1 MVTRKQTNKKSIGRK
16 GTGCLSVR
24 MYCMFLFSMNFK
36 GDELPSGTHRLNS
49 ICHLPSM
56 CPLLSLSVWNLRRS
70 LNVLPCETNT
80 QNAEFELVQ
89 QRATSRLCEEMA
101 WVWNCYYSCSLS
113 NSTLSQRYHASLS
126 LSLTLP
132 TPPPITLHKTNCPC
146 PKKGLLLPFP
156 VLIPA
161 LFRTERTKQCPCRR
175 RSERNPGAVLSRQ

>member
-1 MVTRKQTNKKSIGRK
+1 MKKRHRM
-16 GTGCLSVR
+16 SVR
-24 MYCMFLFSMNFK
+24 IRRMYLFTMNFK
-36 GDELPSGTHRLNS
+36 GDELPSGTHQLNS

-70 LNVLPCETNT
+70 LNVLPCGANT

-101 WVWNCYYSCSLS
+101 WVWNCYYSSSLS
-113 NSTLSQRYHASLS
+113 DSTLSQHYHAALSIFLS
-126 LSLTLP
+126 LSLP
-132 TPPPITLHKTNCPC
+132 TPPPPITLHRRTVPA

-161 LFRTERTKQCPCRR
+161 LFRAERTKQCPCRR